1 MRELLSAEAR
11 TEKLAPLLGN
21 GWTETADGSGL
32 TKTFRF
38 ADFSHAFAY
47 MVRVA
52 LEAEKLDHHPDW
64 RNVWNRVE
72 VTLTTHSSGG
82 ISDLDI
88 RLATEMDRIAGQPLS

>member
-1 MRELLSAEAR
+1 MREVLKGEDR
-11 TEKLAPLLGN
+11 TGKLAPLLAK
-21 GWTETADGSGL
+21 GWKETADGLGL
-32 TKTFRF
+32 ARTFRF
-38 ADFSHAFAY
+38 ADFSQAFAY

-52 LEAEKLDHHPDW
+52 LVAEKLDHHPDW

-88 RLATEMDRIAGQPLS
+88 QLAAEMDRLAAAT